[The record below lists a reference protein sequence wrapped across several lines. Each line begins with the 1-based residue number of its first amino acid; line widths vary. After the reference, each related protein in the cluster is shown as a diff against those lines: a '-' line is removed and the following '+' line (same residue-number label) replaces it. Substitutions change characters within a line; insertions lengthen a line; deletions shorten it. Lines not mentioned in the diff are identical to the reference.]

1 MCSTL
6 AVSVRSVRTLALFL
20 AIVFSV
26 MSASA
31 THSTVMEA
39 VVSIPKAIMPVG
51 IDEKLGNIV
60 PLDLIFRDEGGSPV
74 TLKSIIDTPTILA
87 LVYYNCPNVCDLL
100 IMGIAGMLRTLDAV
114 PNKDFRVIT
123 VSIDENE
130 GLKELSHARTI
141 GLETVERPLP
151 EGTWRFLTGD
161 KQAIASLADSI
172 GYRFV
177 RQEGGFDHPVCLI
190 FLSPKGKITRY
201 LYGSDFLPVEV
212 KLNLLEAQAGTASPT
227 VARLLRFCFKVEPKS
242 HRLVFDMLKV
252 VGTLS
257 IGMTAILALVL
268 IVSGRRRKKP
278 APPPS
283 S

>member
-1 MCSTL
+1 M
-6 AVSVRSVRTLALFL
+6 
-20 AIVFSV
+20 
-26 MSASA
+26 
-31 THSTVMEA
+31 
-39 VVSIPKAIMPVG
+39 
-51 IDEKLGNIV
+51 
-60 PLDLIFRDEGGSPV
+60 
-74 TLKSIIDTPTILA
+74 
-87 LVYYNCPNVCDLL
+87 
-100 IMGIAGMLRTLDAV
+100 
-114 PNKDFRVIT
+114 
-123 VSIDENE
+123 SIDENE
-130 GLKELSHARTI
+130 GQKELSHARTI

-227 VARLLRFCFKVEPKS
+227 VARLLRFCFKVEPRS

-252 VGTLS
+252 VGTVS
-257 IGMTAILALVL
+257 IGTTAILALVL
-268 IVSGRRRKKP
+268 IVSGRRKRKP
-278 APPPS
+278 THPPS